1 LFLVVIASPKETK
14 ASNATAG
21 IFEAEFID
29 INEPYIL
36 KKLIKYNVGL
46 WLMANPLYQPK
57 FLENS
62 KICYSGEF
70 CLKNAGSDVTC
81 LRFLG

>member
-1 LFLVVIASPKETK
+1 LPWLHLKILRKTGLFLVVITLAKETK

-36 KKLIKYNVGL
+36 KKLVKYNVGL
-46 WLMANPLYQPK
+46 
-57 FLENS
+57 
-62 KICYSGEF
+62 
-70 CLKNAGSDVTC
+70 
-81 LRFLG
+81 